1 MKNAKKVLAMVIVLA
16 LAISMAIPASAAT
29 ITINQP
35 VDHVEDGVVYS
46 AWKMATLSYSQAN
59 NAYRYIAEAA
69 WVPFFT
75 GAGSTYFNYD
85 ADNGVVTAKDSVD
98 PVAVAAAAL
107 AFAEANKATV
117 GDPQTATSAAGT
129 ATITGT
135 EKGYYLFSSTLGT
148 LLMLDTAGDGDDVEG
163 NMTITEKNKV
173 PTIDK
178 AIVENGTP
186 VDVNDAAINDVVSY
200 KIEVVKQAGAKNY
213 TVVDTLSK
221 GLTFNNDAKISLNGA
236 AATDITPAISED
248 NGSTIL
254 TFDID
259 GEETLADGQI
269 ITITYTATVDT
280 DAVNDGANE
289 NKALLK
295 YGNDPDHLFST
306 EESEVNTYVWAFDI
320 LKHNSA
326 NQVLANAE
334 FELYTGYNTQTK
346 EYTGKIEFVKNI
358 VDGSEDGTYRVK
370 TAQETA
376 VTLVSDANGAIV
388 LKGLDQGTYYLKETV
403 APEGYNILTTP
414 VEVVIASNTTD
425 DVTLTKTVNGSEDDA
440 TVRVLNN
447 TGAELPSTGGTGT
460 VIFVTVG
467 SILVL
472 AMGVL
477 LVVRKRMSK
486 VVYAR

>member
-16 LAISMAIPASAAT
+16 LAISMAIPASAAS

-35 VDHVEDGVVYS
+35 AEHIEKDVVYS
-46 AWKMATLSYSQAN
+46 AWKMATLSYSKAN

-75 GAGSTYFNYD
+75 GDGATYFNYN

-98 PVAVAAAAL
+98 PLAVAAAAL
-107 AFAEANKATV
+107 AFTKTHDV
-117 GDPQTATSAAGT
+117 GDPKTATSSALGT
-129 ATITGT
+129 ATITDT

-148 LLMLDTAGDGDDVEG
+148 LLMLDTAGDGNDEDG

-186 VDVNDAAINDVVSY
+186 VDVNDAAINGVVSY

-236 AATDITPAISED
+236 AANDITPGIGED

-259 GEETLADGQI
+259 GEDTVPDGKK
-269 ITITYTATVDT
+269 ITITYTATVNA

-306 EESEVNTYVWAFDI
+306 EESKVNTYVWAFDI

-346 EYTGKIEFVKNI
+346 EYTGKIEFVKNA
-358 VDGSEDGTYRVK
+358 DGKYRVK

-376 VTLVSDANGAIV
+376 AKLVSDANGAIV
-388 LKGLDQGTYYLKETV
+388 LQGLDQGTYYLKETV

-440 TVRVLNN
+440 TVKVLNN
-447 TGAELPSTGGTGT
+447 TGAVLPETGGTGT